1 MQGDDIVQDTSSV
14 GIIVGVISG
23 ILCVT
28 VLSMAVYVA
37 YKKKLIRRK
46 FVARV
51 HFQNPASQNLGT
63 SSPKKMLAPVLSTG
77 AMRNEIFLNDINSDD
92 VSLRLKIIATEYF
105 IYMIRFSI
113 SS

>member
-1 MQGDDIVQDTSSV
+1 MNGEETVQDGASTV
-14 GIIVGVISG
+14 GIVVGVISG
-23 ILCVT
+23 LLCVI
-28 VLSMAVYVA
+28 VLSMAVFVA

-51 HFQNPASQNLGT
+51 HFQNPAAQNLGT

-92 VSLRLKIIATEYF
+92 VSLKSLRQKTL
-105 IYMIRFSI
+105 
-113 SS
+113 